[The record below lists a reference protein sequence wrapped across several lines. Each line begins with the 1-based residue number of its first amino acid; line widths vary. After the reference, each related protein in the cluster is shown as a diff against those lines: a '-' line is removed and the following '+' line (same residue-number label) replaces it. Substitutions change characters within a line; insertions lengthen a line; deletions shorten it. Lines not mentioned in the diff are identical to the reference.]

1 MAYQQSEIMIGSFD
15 DTLQSSTSEAG
26 YVVRSIDRNVVVF
39 RFHVPLARRDL
50 VFPRSGGRHIGFAW

>member
-26 YVVRSIDRNVVVF
+26 YLVRSIDRNVVVF

-50 VFPRSGGRHIGFAW
+50 VFPRS